1 MKINLREVF
10 KQQLALAT
18 VGIVTLIV
26 VGVMTVSAAMEYV
39 PAQAHFTYR

>member
-1 MKINLREVF
+1 MKINLREVL

-26 VGVMTVSAAMEYV
+26 VGVMAVSAAMEYV
-39 PAQAHFTYR
+39 PAQAHLTYR